1 MIATRAYSELT
12 KLEDEIE
19 RLRRKGRAHKRNI
32 REMQAKLRL
41 VTKENEAL
49 RRLLDVP
56 EEDIRVVY
64 PRAVGGG

>member
-1 MIATRAYSELT
+1 MLVTRAYSELN

-19 RLRRKGRAHKRNI
+19 RLRRKSRAHKRNI

-41 VTKENEAL
+41 VTQENAHL
-49 RRLLDVP
+49 KRLLDIP
-56 EEDIRVVY
+56 EKDIKIVY